1 MRTFGSTL
9 NFDKIIWAL
18 CNSTK
23 GSDPKI
29 IRSALTNATFG
40 IFLCFLWCF
49 LIICFNNKARSIRLK
64 KFIKKCCS
72 LFFNSIFLPI
82 KRVSEALQK
91 QKYLKQA
98 CTVICLSLLAAISLL
113 SLFNVL
119 RLVDKNHEITA
130 YFNSQKSA
138 DKFDYIKDYYTIP
151 NIKNVH
157 FKEKNNVVLV
167 MGESLE
173 SNFNFTEPMSKELD
187 KIEQKGESVTK
198 FVNATGSSWTIGA
211 LTGWHFGLP
220 LKIPVKYDNSF
231 VPIGNLH
238 KTYDSKRGFL
248 PNAKTI
254 FEILK
259 ANGYKTALILG
270 SDSNFSGMKK
280 LFSMHGH
287 FEILDKNYWQQ
298 KGWNID
304 KYQGTGWG
312 FSDSFIFA
320 RAKEKYLEL
329 QNDGIPFVLIVET
342 IDTHG
347 PDGYCPKDKIKF
359 YDIRDAFLETDRQI
373 SNFVN
378 FIQKNKNA
386 PLALGVIGD
395 HYFMGTP
402 PMFANIERHIRNI
415 FIGNVPKI
423 LEEKRKQY
431 ISSVDMAPTILQA
444 SGAYW
449 GSSKFGLGTSIFSKD
464 KSLIQR
470 LGQKKYNRYMS
481 APSKMYQSFY

>member
-1 MRTFGSTL
+1 MIES
-9 NFDKIIWAL
+9 
-18 CNSTK
+18 
-23 GSDPKI
+23 
-29 IRSALTNATFG
+29 
-40 IFLCFLWCF
+40 
-49 LIICFNNKARSIRLK
+49 
-64 KFIKKCCS
+64 
-72 LFFNSIFLPI
+72 
-82 KRVSEALQK
+82 LQK
-91 QKYLKQA
+91 QKYFNQA
-98 CTVICLSLLAAISLL
+98 CTVICLSSLTAISLL

-119 RLVDKNHEITA
+119 RLVDKNYEITA
-130 YFNSQKSA
+130 CFNSQKSA
-138 DKFDYIKDYYTIP
+138 DKFDYIKDYYTVP

-220 LKIPVKYDNSF
+220 LKIPAKYDNSF

-238 KTYDSKRGFL
+238 NTYDSKTGFL
-248 PNAKTI
+248 PNAKSI

-259 ANGYKTALILG
+259 ANGYKTVLILG
-270 SDSNFSGMKK
+270 SESNFSGMKK
-280 LFSMHGH
+280 LFSMLGH

-298 KGWNID
+298 KRWNID

-347 PDGYCPKDKIKF
+347 LMDIAQKIK
-359 YDIRDAFLETDRQI
+359 L
-373 SNFVN
+373 NF
-378 FIQKNKNA
+378 
-386 PLALGVIGD
+386 
-395 HYFMGTP
+395 M
-402 PMFANIERHIRNI
+402 
-415 FIGNVPKI
+415 I
-423 LEEKRKQY
+423 LEMRFLRLIDKY
-431 ISSVDMAPTILQA
+431 LILSIS
-444 SGAYW
+444 
-449 GSSKFGLGTSIFSKD
+449 F
-464 KSLIQR
+464 
-470 LGQKKYNRYMS
+470 KKI
-481 APSKMYQSFY
+481 KTHLLL